1 MMLSEVRLLFCV
13 VCGAFL
19 IGLGGCASSNQ
30 TEEEG
35 ADGEPRQSE
44 VQSLGPDL
52 APPVRSIRTIQL
64 YPGDDE
70 RRLPITSL
78 REGPPLTLEFD
89 LMEAQGRP
97 LTVRFQHANRQWEE
111 DLAPSRALESY
122 TDDALVE
129 YQSSRGT
136 QVEYTHYTYRF
147 PNDDIRFRTSGN
159 YVLQVTERGRRD
171 SVLFEQAF
179 FVTEGEGT
187 LEARLET
194 FPIPG
199 QQLPS
204 VRPLAQFDP
213 PSSLRGDPFGY
224 TACFVRNGR
233 FDDVR
238 CEERPRLASQ
248 PRLEFEMDRRRA
260 FAPLTADY
268 TVDLGVL
275 QGGRRIERTDR
286 TSSPFRVLLEPDY
299 ARFSGGRPEALLNGQ
314 IVVRNAV
321 RGRANPALTAEYVET
336 TFAFVPPNEQPVQG
350 GLTVAGSF
358 SGMTPARG
366 TEMRW
371 VAGRGRYEGEVL
383 LKQGQYQYFYASEDA
398 ALTEEMRRTQSRRRD
413 NVYATFVYYEDP
425 SRGTD
430 RLLQVRSLQR

>member
-213 PSSLRGDPFGY
+213 PSSLRGDTFGY
-224 TACFVRNGR
+224 TA
-233 FDDVR
+233 
-238 CEERPRLASQ
+238 
-248 PRLEFEMDRRRA
+248 
-260 FAPLTADY
+260 
-268 TVDLGVL
+268 
-275 QGGRRIERTDR
+275 
-286 TSSPFRVLLEPDY
+286 
-299 ARFSGGRPEALLNGQ
+299 
-314 IVVRNAV
+314 
-321 RGRANPALTAEYVET
+321 
-336 TFAFVPPNEQPVQG
+336 
-350 GLTVAGSF
+350 
-358 SGMTPARG
+358 
-366 TEMRW
+366 
-371 VAGRGRYEGEVL
+371 
-383 LKQGQYQYFYASEDA
+383 
-398 ALTEEMRRTQSRRRD
+398 
-413 NVYATFVYYEDP
+413 
-425 SRGTD
+425 
-430 RLLQVRSLQR
+430 